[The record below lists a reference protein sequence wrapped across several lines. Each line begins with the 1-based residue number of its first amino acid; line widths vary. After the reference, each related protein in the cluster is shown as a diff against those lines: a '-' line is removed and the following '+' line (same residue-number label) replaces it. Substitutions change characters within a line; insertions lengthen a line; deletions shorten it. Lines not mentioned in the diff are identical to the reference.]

1 MIVEMVLGNQGKVD
15 TAPFAVQ
22 QALDWNLDTFWEY
35 NKLAQILF
43 EFMIK

>member
-22 QALDWNLDTFWEY
+22 QALD
-35 NKLAQILF
+35 
-43 EFMIK
+43 